1 MVQII
6 PPKGE
11 FIIFNEE
18 ADYEEKGRE
27 WGLFNKTVKREFLYK
42 EREELQTVTI
52 AGYEIHG
59 SHNTL
64 VVRFSNGALSCIH
77 PAYLKEMQSPTFGKT
92 EFQEI
97 EMPEMEAAPVEEKPK
112 KAEKVKKETKNET
125 KKETKIKVVL
135 PVEKVKGTAVIKG
148 FATKYNPFT
157 ESDDEVVLFENTILQ
172 LEEPLELG
180 NSWCSYSKTLKKQEL
195 TEGMNIQ
202 FEAKLAAKKFD
213 KETLY
218 KVNNPK
224 ISSLAQ

>member
-11 FIIFNEE
+11 FIVFNEE

-27 WGLFNKTVKREFLYK
+27 WGLFNKTVKRDFLYK

-52 AGYEIHG
+52 AGYEVHG
-59 SHNTL
+59 KHNTL
-64 VVRFSNGALSCIH
+64 VVCFPNGALSCIH
-77 PAYLKEMQSPTFGKT
+77 PVFLKEMQSPTFGKT
-92 EFQEI
+92 DFLET
-97 EMPEMEAAPVEEKPK
+97 EMPEIEAAPVEEKPK
-112 KAEKVKKETKNET
+112 KPEKIKKET
-125 KKETKIKVVL
+125 KKETKAKVVL
-135 PVEKVKGTAVIKG
+135 PEEKVKGTAVIKG
-148 FATKYNPFT
+148 FAAKYNPFT

-195 TEGMNIQ
+195 AEGINIQ

-218 KVNNPK
+218 KINNPK
-224 ISSLAQ
+224 IILIDK